1 MLLKISEIDSTAIV
15 NCRHGDTDISGLAE
29 SIDSSGLQMPLGVCK
44 LKDRYGLVYGFRRLS
59 AIKSLGWS
67 EVECRLV
74 ESNEVSDLLVLNLQ
88 ENVAR
93 EGLNP
98 MEEANALKRIIDSGA
113 DLEIV
118 QSKLGWTKTLVT
130 QRLALL
136 EMTSV
141 VKEALA
147 ESQIT
152 INQARAID
160 KFDEADHGELVE
172 FASNGATTKQIRE
185 EAEILEQMRS
195 RDDFDEDD
203 LIDSSTEFEVSD
215 EDDDLDEPFE
225 LLENSSNEEVDIDI
239 YAASI
244 KAALLDIASHAI
256 QPDQMGNDDEYGAT
270 RANILAVDFTSL
282 SYSEAVCLSNALTKI
297 VGVDALNCWGKGNGP
312 R

>member
-15 NCRHGDTDISGLAE
+15 NCRHGDTATSGLAE
-29 SIDSSGLQMPLGVCK
+29 SIESSGLQMPLGVCK

-59 AIKSLGWS
+59 AIKSLGWT

-113 DLEIV
+113 DLDVV
-118 QSKLGWTKTLVT
+118 QSRLGWTKTLVT

-141 VKEALA
+141 VKDALA
-147 ESQIT
+147 ENQIT

-160 KFDEADHGELVE
+160 KQAEEDHSELVE
-172 FASNGATTKQIRE
+172 FASKGATTKQIRE
-185 EAEILEQMRS
+185 EAEILEQLRS

-203 LIDSSTEFEVSD
+203 PLDGSTEFD
-215 EDDDLDEPFE
+215 FDDDDGDDDLETVGIP
-225 LLENSSNEEVDIDI
+225 SNDEVDIDI
-239 YAASI
+239 YASSVQ
-244 KAALLDIASHAI
+244 AALLDIAGHSIKA
-256 QPDQMGNDDEYGAT
+256 DAMGNDDEYAAT
-270 RANILAVDFTSL
+270 RANILAVNFSSL
-282 SYSEAVCLSNALTKI
+282 SYSEIVCLNNALIKI
-297 VGVDALNCWGKGNGP
+297 CGVDALNCWGVGNGT

>member
-29 SIDSSGLQMPLGVCK
+29 SIESSGLQMPLGVCK
-44 LKDRYGLVYGFRRLS
+44 LKDGYGLVYGFRRLS
-59 AIKSLGWS
+59 AIKSLGWT

-113 DLEIV
+113 DLDVV
-118 QSKLGWTKTLVT
+118 QSRLGWTKTLVT

-141 VKEALA
+141 VKDALA
-147 ESQIT
+147 ENQIT
-152 INQARAID
+152 INQARVID
-160 KFDEADHGELVE
+160 KQAEDDHSELVE
-172 FASNGATTKQIRE
+172 FASKGATTKQIRE
-185 EAEILEQMRS
+185 EAEILEQLRS

-203 LIDSSTEFEVSD
+203 PLDGSTEFD
-215 EDDDLDEPFE
+215 FDDDGGDDE
-225 LLENSSNEEVDIDI
+225 LETVGIPSNDEVDIEI
-239 YAASI
+239 YASSVQ
-244 KAALLDIASHAI
+244 AALLDIAGHSIKA
-256 QPDQMGNDDEYGAT
+256 DAMGNDDEYAAT
-270 RANILAVDFTSL
+270 RANILAVNFSSL
-282 SYSEAVCLSNALTKI
+282 SYSEIVCLNNALIKI
-297 VGVDALNCWGKGNGP
+297 CGVDALNCWGVGNGT